1 MVYYRAF
8 GPDGKS
14 NLGRSR
20 TFGGPMDLVCA
31 PAHFDIPVVIYC
43 NARPLLTLLGIP
55 TVPFQLAFHM
65 LSKNRNE
72 STSSD
77 FSPGLVP
84 VNDVQIG
91 LKPQYPKSTA
101 PTRGARARAQRG
113 LRSAGDPI
121 RRSYSSVLYTCT
133 GMQYLVYNISHSWCI
148 NQNYVRVCKWS
159 CGGMRSVF

>member
-1 MVYYRAF
+1 M
-8 GPDGKS
+8 
-14 NLGRSR
+14 GRSR

-31 PAHFDIPVVIYC
+31 PAHFEIPVIIYC

-55 TVPFQLAFHM
+55 TVSFQLAFHM

-113 LRSAGDPI
+113 LRSAGDRI
-121 RRSYSSVLYTCT
+121 RRSYSSVPGT
-133 GMQYLVYNISHSWCI
+133 HA
-148 NQNYVRVCKWS
+148 RVCS
-159 CGGMRSVF
+159 ISSTTSVILGVSRVSLSIRIMYESVSGVVGGMRSVF